1 MAKEIYINSK
11 ENAAIATVLFE
22 NEKIYVRL
30 LEKELF
36 GEKTRSD
43 KRKYYDG
50 NDAMQ
55 YAVKYSEEGFKLR
68 DSNEQL
74 LWKVKFNDTGIK
86 LSGNEEMDNPY
97 KVSASSEGKIK
108 VKKDDHELASMRFNP
123 SNGFVSIQD
132 KYYLNGFEGS
142 LAMGI
147 LLIDEIPEEQR
158 IMHCAEVVAAGK

>member
-1 MAKEIYINSK
+1 
-11 ENAAIATVLFE
+11 
-22 NEKIYVRL
+22 
-30 LEKELF
+30 
-36 GEKTRSD
+36 
-43 KRKYYDG
+43 
-50 NDAMQ
+50 MQ

-108 VKKDDHELASMRFNP
+108 VKKDDQELASMRFNP

-158 IMHCAEVVAAGK
+158 IMLCAEVVAAGK